1 MKKSLLALA
10 VAAALPA
17 AAQAQSNITL
27 YGIADVGLEYSNGGA
42 NSTNTQAGK
51 SGIRVQSSL
60 GTGSRLGIRGSE
72 NLGGGLSAIFQI
84 EHRFSIDTGDTAGG
98 NVFLLP
104 GATNTAFNNKF
115 WNGIAWAGIQGGW
128 GRVTLGRQYTPIFDV
143 VQPADFAAY
152 QYYNN
157 WSFTQGDNIG
167 GAAGA
172 FVPMGPV
179 RTDNSIKYTSPSFGG
194 LTVVA
199 TYAFGENYFGN
210 TPGCTVGAGGVVS
223 CPAVTGSDIN
233 GTQDVWGIA
242 AGWKMGGLYLA
253 GGYHSFSNKVP
264 FTSNGALFGTQNTV
278 YKDVWLATASYDFG
292 GFGLSLGYSVS
303 NFEQQ
308 FSAATALGKPS
319 LSNILFSAYAKFGP
333 GRFIVNGYYSDVQ
346 DFRSAAAVNAKGG
359 DALNLGLTYAWPLS
373 NRTTLY
379 ATVGLNDTSPLLA
392 NNVTVNN
399 DIDGRQR
406 YAIGLQHRF

>member
-27 YGIADVGLEYSNGGA
+27 YGIADIGVEYSNGGA

-72 NLGGGLSAIFQI
+72 NLGGGLSAIFTI
-84 EHRFSIDTGDTAGG
+84 EHRFNLDTGDTAGG
-98 NVFLLP
+98 NVFVLP
-104 GATNTAFNNKF
+104 GTTNTAFNNKF
-115 WNGIAWAGIQGGW
+115 WNGLSWAGLKGGW
-128 GRVTLGRQYTPIFDV
+128 GQVTLGRQYTPIFDV
-143 VQPADFAAY
+143 ALPADFSGY
-152 QYYNN
+152 WYYNN
-157 WSFTQGDNIG
+157 WSSTQGDNIG
-167 GAAGA
+167 GAPGV

-179 RTDNSIKYTSPSFGG
+179 RTDNSIKYTSPTFGG

-199 TYAFGENYFGN
+199 TYAFGENYYGN
-210 TPGCTVGAGGVVS
+210 TPAACITGCQ
-223 CPAVTGSDIN
+223 TGSDIN
-233 GTQDVWGIA
+233 GKQDIWGIA

-253 GGYHSFSNKVP
+253 GGYHSFSNNVGYYSNGSLA
-264 FTSNGALFGTQNTV
+264 TSNAV

-303 NFEQQ
+303 DFTQQ
-308 FSAATALGKPS
+308 FTALTAKTSPQ
-319 LSNILFSAYAKFGP
+319 LSNILFSAYANFGP
-333 GRFIVNGYYSDVQ
+333 GKFIVNGYYSEVK
-346 DFRSAAAVNAKGG
+346 DFRTAVTTPAQGG
-359 DALNLGLTYAWPLS
+359 NALNLGVTYAWALS

-379 ATVGLNDTSPLLA
+379 ATLGLNDTSPLLA
-392 NNVTVNN
+392 NNVTINN
-399 DIDGRQR
+399 GIDSRQR
-406 YAIGLQHRF
+406 YAIGLNHKF

>member
-27 YGIADVGLEYSNGGA
+27 FGIADIGVEYSNGAA

-72 NLGGGLSAIFQI
+72 NLGGGLSAIFTI
-84 EHRFSIDTGDTAGG
+84 EHRFNLDTGDTAGG
-98 NVFLLP
+98 NVFVLP
-104 GATNTAFNNKF
+104 GTTNTAFNNKF
-115 WNGIAWAGIQGGW
+115 WNGLAWAGIQGGW

-143 VQPADFAAY
+143 ALPADFAGY
-152 QYYNN
+152 WYYNN
-157 WSFTQGDNIG
+157 WSSTQGDNIG
-167 GAAGA
+167 GGPGA

-199 TYAFGENYFGN
+199 TYAFGENYYGN
-210 TPGCTVGAGGVVS
+210 TPAS
-223 CPAVTGSDIN
+223 CITTCQTGSDIN
-233 GTQDVWGIA
+233 GTQDIWGIA

-253 GGYHSFSNKVP
+253 GGYHSFSNKNG
-264 FTSNGALFGTQNTV
+264 FYSNGSLATGNAV

-303 NFEQQ
+303 NFDQQ
-308 FSAATALGKPS
+308 FTPTTALTSPS

-333 GRFIVNGYYSDVQ
+333 GRFILSGYYSDVS
-346 DFRSAAAVNAKGG
+346 DFRTAAAVNAVGG
-359 DALNLGLTYAWPLS
+359 DALQLGLTYAWPLS

-379 ATVGLNDTSPLLA
+379 ASLGLNDTSPLIA
-392 NNVTVNN
+392 NNVTINN
-399 DIDGRQR
+399 GIDSRQR
-406 YAIGLQHRF
+406 YAIGLNHRF

>member
-27 YGIADVGLEYSNGGA
+27 YGIADIGVEYSNGAA

-72 NLGGGLSAIFQI
+72 NLGGGLSAIFTI
-84 EHRFSIDTGDTAGG
+84 EHRFNIDTGDTAGG
-98 NVFLLP
+98 NVFVLP
-104 GATNTAFNNKF
+104 GTTNTAFNNKF
-115 WNGIAWAGIQGGW
+115 WNGLAWAGIQGGW

-143 VQPADFAAY
+143 ALPADFSGY
-152 QYYNN
+152 WYYNN
-157 WSFTQGDNIG
+157 WSSTQGDNIG
-167 GAAGA
+167 GGPGA

-199 TYAFGENYFGN
+199 TYAFGENYYGN
-210 TPGCTVGAGGVVS
+210 TPAACTTGCQ
-223 CPAVTGSDIN
+223 TGSDIN
-233 GTQDVWGIA
+233 GTQDIWGIA

-253 GGYHSFSNKVP
+253 GGYHSFSNKVGYY
-264 FTSNGALFGTQNTV
+264 SNGTLATANAV

-303 NFEQQ
+303 NFDQQ
-308 FSAATALGKPS
+308 FTALTAKTSPS
-319 LSNILFSAYAKFGP
+319 LSNILFSAYANFGP
-333 GRFIVNGYYSDVQ
+333 GKFIVNGYYSDVK
-346 DFRSAAAVNAKGG
+346 DFRTAAAVNAVGG
-359 DALNLGLTYAWPLS
+359 DALQIGLTYAWPLS

-379 ATVGLNDTSPLLA
+379 ATVGLNDTSPLIA
-392 NNVTVNN
+392 NNVTINN
-399 DIDGRQR
+399 GIDSRQR
-406 YAIGLQHRF
+406 YAIGLNHRF